1 MAAIDKL
8 GIINII
14 DKHFDALN
22 GEYSPYVIEGN
33 STVFSFFKKLY
44 DILKDGSIFE
54 NNLLLKTYE
63 ETIKEI
69 LVKLE
74 QIENRKIYQYN
85 FANSSDI
92 NDIKNSF
99 TEMLKYLWKYVDRHF
114 PQTLTE
120 NEQKV
125 GYYNK
130 NFGYHIEKEIE
141 IEHTE
146 ESYEQISNEE
156 LQAGPQEGE
165 EYYIHPIAST
175 EVEYNPVTEL
185 EPQAGVEYYTNPVAS
200 TREDYSLT
208 QDSEPQPGAEYYVRS
223 IIETIEIY
231 NLAEESEPKADET
244 YYTHP
249 INERE
254 VYTEESEPQQGKE
267 YYVHP
272 VSSIEENY
280 SNVTEE
286 EPQAGVEYYVHPTVE
301 REVYNLVQD
310 KSSVSLPYNEYYKH
324 GYRPLTSEEIAA
336 GLKQGYEY
344 FKEITVE
351 TPSGYELYS
360 TSNDRSGINTG
371 GRECI
376 SEFELVDKTQTL
388 KPEPG
393 RAYFRKLEPDD
404 PLFEVET
411 YDYMDSDWFI
421 YGPDGLEFKD
431 DVDYYV
437 LKSIS
442 AKKYLRLSSDGIHY
456 EPVELVPWSEL
467 SPSVMVAKIYTK
479 IDTSVITEPE
489 PNTVYYA
496 YNKSND
502 TYNRNPEFAPIE
514 EIVEYPAGSLTEW
527 DISNGNEYYTKE
539 VYNIYDAD
547 RPTTTAT
554 TTEIVPVESSELEN
568 GFADNVAYYTYDENT
583 HVPCTENDFDI
594 TTSESEVPSVV
605 YERVTTEEKEKLYNV
620 MDDVRALEDI
630 YGYEIYKKVD
640 NEYVHITEEDLE
652 DYPNNP
658 NSKWYNYPDP
668 DLHMIGLKLDETFY
682 KKISINYNERGLI
695 PIDKST
701 YSQPITRESISKIYV
716 NPLPEEGIRYVDNTA
731 TITRIP
737 ATSFEQ
743 YEAQYGRPIYKL
755 VDGEYVPIES
765 GDMVKN
771 EDNGA
776 WYLDPQYTYF
786 SKETRTLPYFR
797 ESTENDFDYTGDFEN
812 ASFKEGRNYR
822 YLNGLEVAS
831 GYIERGE
838 KYGMIE
844 LYTSDLRVVIYA
856 DFYTNGFYQGGYF
869 NESDRDVYYEVDD
882 RLRSQYL
889 GEEFFNK
896 LYQSTDLITYEKAT
910 TPNENIFKGLK
921 NFNEW
926 FRYDGTEYISSS
938 TFLDEPHYISLST
951 LSASGAYVFDN
962 ESYRL
967 VTENDLYEDKV
978 YKLDI
983 SKQYY
988 FHELTFENNRYFSK
1002 LFEMS
1007 QNLLPTTTTTTETT
1021 FKEDIDY
1028 YTKSQVEELDTN
1040 NYIKSKT
1047 NGSVTLI
1054 SGLNPKN
1061 NNIIKTKDIY
1071 TGEDTIYIRKGT
1083 GPIVE
1088 MYKQTDAQ
1096 EAPQLLFRH
1105 DFGTLNVRSLS
1116 ATNGKLFVFGNGI
1129 IIDYFKN
1136 DQNIWTTTAYYH
1148 DDPNTTA
1155 YDECAM
1161 CGNDVVLL
1169 KQITEEGENKG
1180 KYEVYYY
1187 DYSTRSLKKTD
1198 DIEPESRFEIYT
1210 GTSSSSDIDSKYQN
1224 LGNDIIV
1231 TSDTKKTYIFNKRF
1245 TKIEN
1250 TLDEY
1255 TSSPK
1260 YSSYKYKLEAE
1271 NDIDWSSV
1279 EFGKLTIGE
1288 NNSSFCTNGFVSTIT
1303 KNENNDNYNGYIVL
1317 NDDYYERAYVFCVD
1331 QNNCLTCCN
1340 YNENDFAGF
1349 KFKQCHKYKD
1359 GSNLFIDGRKLKD
1372 FVAFFYFCNS
1382 YEITSA
1388 YYNFTAAIY
1397 SNNKIMSPVCSLQL
1411 NEYSDTIYNREVEI
1425 VDSDYNE
1432 YEDLKLCLILY
1443 NDMEPGNS
1451 YIPFIFEYCKN
1462 SRPQH
1467 SDYLSRNDFYKP
1479 DSNELRIPSEY
1490 NYKNN
1495 ITINKNCLKI
1505 YEDTD
1510 DDLPTKC
1517 LDFDLKLQENPSLG
1531 DVQLIE
1537 DTYSKNY
1544 IFGIKENDRYR
1555 IYKMIDGQV
1564 VPTEV
1569 YIEPNDGMTYQNMSD
1584 WVWIHLLTL
1593 NNDYENF
1600 LILINA
1606 TDLIT
1611 NKSSFE
1617 EGVDY
1622 FTKTVTKTYDNSSY
1636 VLAENLEEGV
1646 PYFTKT
1652 IVKEVVDDSSYV
1664 PAGDLQSFDDDIDYF
1679 TKTIAYTYDDSSYEP
1694 AGNLQSFDENTQ
1706 YFNKIVTNTYDT
1718 SSYVPAENLQVFD
1731 DGASYFTK
1739 SITYTYDDS
1748 SYEPITDLQ
1757 SFDENTDYFTKK
1769 ITVVTETQTISTY
1782 ESDDGTEL
1790 KFNGYKEDI
1799 IIGGKLLPIYN
1810 ENGKVE
1816 YDNDVYIKMLGV
1828 DKVYPEIIVR
1838 LSKNE
1843 EYKYYSL
1850 NDAILTIFKNDNYKK
1865 FSTNDV
1871 DSKNVLIE
1879 YSFDNGFVVND
1890 NNEYESP
1897 NGLIYELFLSALR
1910 SIVDSSRN
1918 YFMEKLKKY
1927 FYDGIVSR
1935 YREKKIEDKR
1945 TSLVIRDDGLNS
1957 NGMMVVPKV
1966 YEKLGGK
1973 GGSIGSI
1980 TTLDFDKKTNFDSSE
1995 YIRMVFD
2002 DAYYNTKTNNIELYF
2017 DLSYMNGFIKSLS
2030 NYRGIDGFINN
2041 YAMRFDKDANIRQW
2055 LLINKKEIEEAILK
2069 NLLFA
2074 IEPCFWP
2081 DYTNDE
2087 SWNKNFYVNNAA
2099 KLQKVYYYNNK
2110 TYSKEDELL
2119 KDLNLSE
2126 TNKKFVEYSV
2136 IRKQRNIS
2144 IDFDNDKFIILLK
2157 NEDRLTIDKELFDE
2171 NDSYFERNT
2180 ISNEEYNEKVAD
2192 YFEKLNL
2199 EKLYLGSGYINVRKV
2214 PQKFKDN
2221 GVSELVDCEYVN
2233 KNVFNES
2240 EEFSSILDDR
2250 EFIIL
2255 HNVNTKVSNGNNVFY
2270 DTENNY
2276 SDIEFPYELEG
2287 SVQTIPIWKSAKLY
2301 KKKHYFELVCSNFM
2315 KKNNIEAIKQIRVM
2329 QPTNN
2334 KNRYLFNVRS
2344 IENRTTEEKG
2354 ILFDINFKDLED
2366 YKISYVLNNTL
2377 HIPNQSVLSTGINED
2392 TLRLSSL
2399 PDNEKFDYYSDSSLR
2414 ITYGDEKFPSEEQY
2428 VFGDTMYIKSPSNI
2442 VEEEELL
2449 ILAERSKEYKVF
2461 TSEYIMILEPGLETN
2476 KLNIAD
2482 GEYINVQIL
2491 DFLQVSPGAINVE
2504 LPQLVYD
2511 NEGNGS
2517 VYVKTVEPEPLI
2529 FRGFY
2534 KKFELIDSSPSLLV
2548 ERRNMVNF
2556 NINKQ
2561 NLTIKKELNKKIT
2574 FKENLKFSKQMALR
2588 IFDES
2593 PKLELFENK
2602 WLKCKRLNGSLEC
2615 KVSNMGE
2622 LQLEKIERV
2631 YLEFPE
2637 FSDKNTILQVILL
2650 PEEARLINS
2659 VIKLLPNNYT
2669 FRNDKNAVYIY
2680 DSNGNSVDTLYKN
2693 FYLDCDVLKQGE
2705 KIIEGEKF
2713 INFEFKPSREYFNG
2727 TDRWMQLINNQPY
2740 VIPLIEGMDQELKKF
2755 EVAFY

>member
-1 MAAIDKL
+1 
-8 GIINII
+8 
-14 DKHFDALN
+14 
-22 GEYSPYVIEGN
+22 
-33 STVFSFFKKLY
+33 
-44 DILKDGSIFE
+44 
-54 NNLLLKTYE
+54 
-63 ETIKEI
+63 
-69 LVKLE
+69 
-74 QIENRKIYQYN
+74 
-85 FANSSDI
+85 
-92 NDIKNSF
+92 
-99 TEMLKYLWKYVDRHF
+99 
-114 PQTLTE
+114 
-120 NEQKV
+120 
-125 GYYNK
+125 
-130 NFGYHIEKEIE
+130 
-141 IEHTE
+141 
-146 ESYEQISNEE
+146 
-156 LQAGPQEGE
+156 
-165 EYYIHPIAST
+165 
-175 EVEYNPVTEL
+175 
-185 EPQAGVEYYTNPVAS
+185 
-200 TREDYSLT
+200 
-208 QDSEPQPGAEYYVRS
+208 
-223 IIETIEIY
+223 
-231 NLAEESEPKADET
+231 
-244 YYTHP
+244 
-249 INERE
+249 
-254 VYTEESEPQQGKE
+254 
-267 YYVHP
+267 
-272 VSSIEENY
+272 
-280 SNVTEE
+280 
-286 EPQAGVEYYVHPTVE
+286 
-301 REVYNLVQD
+301 
-310 KSSVSLPYNEYYKH
+310 
-324 GYRPLTSEEIAA
+324 
-336 GLKQGYEY
+336 
-344 FKEITVE
+344 
-351 TPSGYELYS
+351 
-360 TSNDRSGINTG
+360 
-371 GRECI
+371 
-376 SEFELVDKTQTL
+376 
-388 KPEPG
+388 
-393 RAYFRKLEPDD
+393 
-404 PLFEVET
+404 
-411 YDYMDSDWFI
+411 
-421 YGPDGLEFKD
+421 
-431 DVDYYV
+431 
-437 LKSIS
+437 
-442 AKKYLRLSSDGIHY
+442 
-456 EPVELVPWSEL
+456 
-467 SPSVMVAKIYTK
+467 
-479 IDTSVITEPE
+479 
-489 PNTVYYA
+489 
-496 YNKSND
+496 
-502 TYNRNPEFAPIE
+502 
-514 EIVEYPAGSLTEW
+514 
-527 DISNGNEYYTKE
+527 
-539 VYNIYDAD
+539 
-547 RPTTTAT
+547 
-554 TTEIVPVESSELEN
+554 
-568 GFADNVAYYTYDENT
+568 
-583 HVPCTENDFDI
+583 
-594 TTSESEVPSVV
+594 
-605 YERVTTEEKEKLYNV
+605 
-620 MDDVRALEDI
+620 
-630 YGYEIYKKVD
+630 
-640 NEYVHITEEDLE
+640 
-652 DYPNNP
+652 
-658 NSKWYNYPDP
+658 
-668 DLHMIGLKLDETFY
+668 
-682 KKISINYNERGLI
+682 
-695 PIDKST
+695 
-701 YSQPITRESISKIYV
+701 
-716 NPLPEEGIRYVDNTA
+716 
-731 TITRIP
+731 
-737 ATSFEQ
+737 
-743 YEAQYGRPIYKL
+743 
-755 VDGEYVPIES
+755 
-765 GDMVKN
+765 
-771 EDNGA
+771 
-776 WYLDPQYTYF
+776 
-786 SKETRTLPYFR
+786 
-797 ESTENDFDYTGDFEN
+797 
-812 ASFKEGRNYR
+812 
-822 YLNGLEVAS
+822 
-831 GYIERGE
+831 
-838 KYGMIE
+838 
-844 LYTSDLRVVIYA
+844 
-856 DFYTNGFYQGGYF
+856 
-869 NESDRDVYYEVDD
+869 
-882 RLRSQYL
+882 
-889 GEEFFNK
+889 
-896 LYQSTDLITYEKAT
+896 
-910 TPNENIFKGLK
+910 
-921 NFNEW
+921 
-926 FRYDGTEYISSS
+926 
-938 TFLDEPHYISLST
+938 
-951 LSASGAYVFDN
+951 
-962 ESYRL
+962 
-967 VTENDLYEDKV
+967 
-978 YKLDI
+978 
-983 SKQYY
+983 
-988 FHELTFENNRYFSK
+988 
-1002 LFEMS
+1002 
-1007 QNLLPTTTTTTETT
+1007 
-1021 FKEDIDY
+1021 
-1028 YTKSQVEELDTN
+1028 
-1040 NYIKSKT
+1040 
-1047 NGSVTLI
+1047 
-1054 SGLNPKN
+1054 
-1061 NNIIKTKDIY
+1061 
-1071 TGEDTIYIRKGT
+1071 
-1083 GPIVE
+1083 
-1088 MYKQTDAQ
+1088 
-1096 EAPQLLFRH
+1096 
-1105 DFGTLNVRSLS
+1105 
-1116 ATNGKLFVFGNGI
+1116 
-1129 IIDYFKN
+1129 
-1136 DQNIWTTTAYYH
+1136 
-1148 DDPNTTA
+1148 
-1155 YDECAM
+1155 
-1161 CGNDVVLL
+1161 
-1169 KQITEEGENKG
+1169 
-1180 KYEVYYY
+1180 
-1187 DYSTRSLKKTD
+1187 
-1198 DIEPESRFEIYT
+1198 
-1210 GTSSSSDIDSKYQN
+1210 
-1224 LGNDIIV
+1224 
-1231 TSDTKKTYIFNKRF
+1231 
-1245 TKIEN
+1245 
-1250 TLDEY
+1250 
-1255 TSSPK
+1255 
-1260 YSSYKYKLEAE
+1260 
-1271 NDIDWSSV
+1271 
-1279 EFGKLTIGE
+1279 
-1288 NNSSFCTNGFVSTIT
+1288 
-1303 KNENNDNYNGYIVL
+1303 
-1317 NDDYYERAYVFCVD
+1317 
-1331 QNNCLTCCN
+1331 
-1340 YNENDFAGF
+1340 
-1349 KFKQCHKYKD
+1349 
-1359 GSNLFIDGRKLKD
+1359 
-1372 FVAFFYFCNS
+1372 
-1382 YEITSA
+1382 
-1388 YYNFTAAIY
+1388 
-1397 SNNKIMSPVCSLQL
+1397 
-1411 NEYSDTIYNREVEI
+1411 
-1425 VDSDYNE
+1425 
-1432 YEDLKLCLILY
+1432 
-1443 NDMEPGNS
+1443 
-1451 YIPFIFEYCKN
+1451 
-1462 SRPQH
+1462 
-1467 SDYLSRNDFYKP
+1467 
-1479 DSNELRIPSEY
+1479 
-1490 NYKNN
+1490 
-1495 ITINKNCLKI
+1495 
-1505 YEDTD
+1505 
-1510 DDLPTKC
+1510 
-1517 LDFDLKLQENPSLG
+1517 
-1531 DVQLIE
+1531 
-1537 DTYSKNY
+1537 
-1544 IFGIKENDRYR
+1544 
-1555 IYKMIDGQV
+1555 
-1564 VPTEV
+1564 
-1569 YIEPNDGMTYQNMSD
+1569 
-1584 WVWIHLLTL
+1584 
-1593 NNDYENF
+1593 
-1600 LILINA
+1600 
-1606 TDLIT
+1606 
-1611 NKSSFE
+1611 
-1617 EGVDY
+1617 
-1622 FTKTVTKTYDNSSY
+1622 
-1636 VLAENLEEGV
+1636 
-1646 PYFTKT
+1646 
-1652 IVKEVVDDSSYV
+1652 
-1664 PAGDLQSFDDDIDYF
+1664 
-1679 TKTIAYTYDDSSYEP
+1679 
-1694 AGNLQSFDENTQ
+1694 LQSFDE
-1706 YFNKIVTNTYDT
+1706 
-1718 SSYVPAENLQVFD
+1718 S
-1731 DGASYFTK
+1731 
-1739 SITYTYDDS
+1739 
-1748 SYEPITDLQ
+1748 
-1757 SFDENTDYFTKK
+1757 TDYFTKK

-1957 NGMMVVPKV
+1957 NCMMVVPKV

-2030 NYRGIDGFINN
+2030 TYRGIDGFINN
-2041 YAMRFDKDANIRQW
+2041 YAMRFDKDTDIRQW

-2081 DYTNDE
+2081 DYTSDE

-2354 ILFDINFKDLED
+2354 ILFDINFKNLED

-2414 ITYGDEKFPSEEQY
+2414 ITYDDEKFPSEEQY

-2491 DFLQVSPGAINVE
+2491 DFLQISPGAINVE

-2534 KKFELIDSSPSLLV
+2534 KKFELIDTSPSLLV

-2622 LQLEKIERV
+2622 LQLKKIERV

-2637 FSDKNTILQVILL
+2637 FSDKNTILGVNFL

-2713 INFEFKPSREYFNG
+2713 IEFEFRPSREYFNG

-2755 EVAFY
+2755 EVIFH

>member
-141 IEHTE
+141 VEHTE

-156 LQAGPQEGE
+156 LQAGPQQGE
-165 EYYIHPIAST
+165 EYYVHPIAST

-185 EPQAGVEYYTNPVAS
+185 EPQAGVEYYTNPVVS

-231 NLAEESEPKADET
+231 NLAEETEPKADET

-254 VYTEESEPQQGKE
+254 VYTEESEPQEGEE

-310 KSSVSLPYNEYYKH
+310 KSSISLPYNEYYKH

-344 FKEITVE
+344 FKEVTVE
-351 TPSGYELYS
+351 IPSGYAS
-360 TSNDRSGINTG
+360 IGTTIGVVSSGS
-371 GRECI
+371 RDFI

-388 KPEPG
+388 KPESG
-393 RAYFRKLEPDD
+393 KTYFRKLEPDD
-404 PLFEVET
+404 PLFKDET
-411 YDYMDSDWFI
+411 YASIDSNWFN
-421 YGPDGLEFKD
+421 YGSDGLEFKD
-431 DVDYYV
+431 DVDYYI

-442 AKKYLRLSSDGIHY
+442 AKKLLRLSSDGIHY
-456 EPVELVPWSEL
+456 EPIELVTESDLQTYAVTE
-467 SPSVMVAKIYTK
+467 KQYTK
-479 IDTSVITEPE
+479 IDTSVITEPD

-496 YNKSND
+496 YNKTKNAF
-502 TYNRNPEFAPIE
+502 NANPEFAPIE

-527 DISNGNEYYTKE
+527 DTSNGNEYYTKE
-539 VYNIYDAD
+539 TYDIYDAD
-547 RPTTTAT
+547 KPTTTT
-554 TTEIVPVESSELEN
+554 TTEIVPVDPSELID
-568 GFADNVAYYTYDENT
+568 GFDKDVVYYTYDEST
-583 HVPCTENDFDI
+583 YTPCAENDFDI
-594 TTSESEVPSVV
+594 TTNESEVPSIV
-605 YERVTTEEKEKLYNV
+605 YERITTTEKEVLYNISYEV
-620 MDDVRALEDI
+620 NELENR

-640 NEYVHITEEDLE
+640 NEYVRITQNDIE
-652 DYPNNP
+652 DYSNNP
-658 NSKWYNYPDP
+658 NSKWYNSDSRMY
-668 DLHMIGLKLDETFY
+668 GLKLDETFY

-716 NPLPEEGIRYVDNTA
+716 NPLPEEGIRYVDGTA

-737 ATSFEQ
+737 AATFED
-743 YEAQYGRPIYKL
+743 YERQYGRPIYKL

-786 SKETRTLPYFR
+786 SKETISLPYFR
-797 ESTENDFDYTGDFEN
+797 ESTEDDFDYTGDFEN
-812 ASFKEGRNYR
+812 ALFKEGRSYR

-838 KYGMIE
+838 KYCTIE
-844 LYTSDLRVVIYA
+844 LGTSDLRVVLYA
-856 DFYTNGFYQGGYF
+856 DFYKNSFYESGSF
-869 NESDRDVYYEVDD
+869 DESDRDVYYEVENEDG
-882 RLRSQYL
+882 LRSRYL
-889 GEEFFNK
+889 GEILFNK
-896 LYQSTDLITYEKAT
+896 LYQSSDLVTYEKAT
-910 TPNENIFKGLK
+910 TPDENIFRVLE
-921 NFNEW
+921 NFEEW
-926 FRYDGTEYISSS
+926 FRYDGSEYISSS
-938 TFLDEPHYISLST
+938 TFLDRPKYISLST
-951 LSASGAYVFDN
+951 LSVSGAYVLDGG
-962 ESYRL
+962 SYRL
-967 VTENDLYEDKV
+967 VTENDLYENKM

-988 FHELTFENNRYFSK
+988 FHELTFENNRYGQK

-1021 FKEDIDY
+1021 FKEDIEY
-1028 YTKSQVEELDTN
+1028 YTKSQVEELDTSSYVKN
-1040 NYIKSKT
+1040 QP
-1047 NGSVTLI
+1047 
-1054 SGLNPKN
+1054 SGLSTLFNGLDADYSNVVKA
-1061 NNIIKTKDIY
+1061 IDIY
-1071 TGEDTIYIRKGT
+1071 TGEEVIYICKRLSET
-1083 GPIVE
+1083 SIE
-1088 MYKQTDAQ
+1088 MYKLSNLQS
-1096 EAPQLLFRH
+1096 EPQLLFTYTYSFENEDH
-1105 DFGTLNVRSLS
+1105 DGDYGIYDFKN
-1116 ATNGKLFVFGNGI
+1116 TNGKLFVFGGGL
-1129 IIDYFKN
+1129 IIDYLKN
-1136 DQNIWTTTAYYH
+1136 DQNIWVPITI
-1148 DDPNTTA
+1148 NTPFSKDCEA
-1155 YDECAM
+1155 IM
-1161 CGNDVVLL
+1161 VGNNVVLSR
-1169 KQITEEGENKG
+1169 KIIEDGSNKN
-1180 KYEVYYY
+1180 KYEIYYY
-1187 DYSTRSLKKTD
+1187 DYSTRSLKKTNDIPLLTNVRLCGFYHNGGGRIAPASYYKQNNYND
-1198 DIEPESRFEIYT
+1198 DIYIETFYYR
-1210 GTSSSSDIDSKYQN
+1210 DSKEYTD
-1224 LGNDIIV
+1224 L
-1231 TSDTKKTYIFNKRF
+1231 YIFNKKF
-1245 TKIEN
+1245 IKITG
-1250 TLDEY
+1250 TLNEY
-1255 TSSPK
+1255 TSTNK
-1260 YSSYKYKLEAE
+1260 YSGISYPDTVNVGETLVEDWSNKEFAKLYIPSYPTNISFNYIISAISKTQDNYYGCTQFVFNVNGDTDETSRVSIQYHIDNTNNRFVYDCINEDTNIVCCYIEGEKIIFVSQKSKELILYKYDFETNRLIQFYRISQDPYEEGINFDLNSLQNYNITNDIFVINKHRTINDNNIHFGTVLKNPDYDNNEGDIPLRIDVNYETFDVSVANFTNKYRFPYIESLTNIMVCCDENDNVIRCYDYLTDFLKQLNDKPVLAAEHTDSDSYLLCVKEDDDRLRIYKSVDHTITPTDTYLDLEYNETNAFDIATINGDLDNFILQMFSYDAE
-1271 NDIDWSSV
+1271 ND
-1279 EFGKLTIGE
+1279 
-1288 NNSSFCTNGFVSTIT
+1288 
-1303 KNENNDNYNGYIVL
+1303 
-1317 NDDYYERAYVFCVD
+1317 
-1331 QNNCLTCCN
+1331 
-1340 YNENDFAGF
+1340 
-1349 KFKQCHKYKD
+1349 
-1359 GSNLFIDGRKLKD
+1359 
-1372 FVAFFYFCNS
+1372 
-1382 YEITSA
+1382 
-1388 YYNFTAAIY
+1388 
-1397 SNNKIMSPVCSLQL
+1397 
-1411 NEYSDTIYNREVEI
+1411 
-1425 VDSDYNE
+1425 
-1432 YEDLKLCLILY
+1432 
-1443 NDMEPGNS
+1443 
-1451 YIPFIFEYCKN
+1451 
-1462 SRPQH
+1462 
-1467 SDYLSRNDFYKP
+1467 
-1479 DSNELRIPSEY
+1479 
-1490 NYKNN
+1490 
-1495 ITINKNCLKI
+1495 
-1505 YEDTD
+1505 
-1510 DDLPTKC
+1510 
-1517 LDFDLKLQENPSLG
+1517 
-1531 DVQLIE
+1531 
-1537 DTYSKNY
+1537 
-1544 IFGIKENDRYR
+1544 
-1555 IYKMIDGQV
+1555 
-1564 VPTEV
+1564 V
-1569 YIEPNDGMTYQNMSD
+1569 YT
-1584 WVWIHLLTL
+1584 V
-1593 NNDYENF
+1593 
-1600 LILINA
+1600 
-1606 TDLIT
+1606 DLIT

-1636 VLAENLEEGV
+1636 VLAESLEEGI

-1652 IVKEVVDDSSYV
+1652 IVKEVVDDTSYV
-1664 PAGDLQSFDDDIDYF
+1664 PAGDLQSFDDNIDYF

-1731 DGASYFTK
+1731 DGANYFTK

-1850 NDAILTIFKNDNYKK
+1850 SDAILTIFKNDNYKK

-1957 NGMMVVPKV
+1957 NDMMVVPKV

-2041 YAMRFDKDANIRQW
+2041 YAMRFDKDTNIRQW

-2081 DYTNDE
+2081 DYTSDE

-2442 VEEEELL
+2442 VKEEELL

-2622 LQLEKIERV
+2622 LQLEKIKRV
-2631 YLEFPE
+2631 YLEFQE
-2637 FSDKNTILQVILL
+2637 FSDKNTILQVIFL

-2713 INFEFKPSREYFNG
+2713 IDFEFRPSREYFNG
-2727 TDRWMQLINNQPY
+2727 TDGWMQLINNQPY

-2755 EVAFY
+2755 EVAFH

>member
-141 IEHTE
+141 VEHTE

-165 EYYIHPIAST
+165 EYYVHPIAST
-175 EVEYNPVTEL
+175 EVEYNPVTES
-185 EPQAGVEYYTNPVAS
+185 EPQAGVEYYTNPVVS

-254 VYTEESEPQQGKE
+254 VYTEESEPQQGEE

-286 EPQAGVEYYVHPTVE
+286 EPQAGIEYYVHPTVLKD
-301 REVYNLVQD
+301 VFTKLLD
-310 KSSVSLPYNEYYKH
+310 KSSGIQPGVEYYKMN
-324 GYRPLTSEEIAA
+324 G
-336 GLKQGYEY
+336 
-344 FKEITVE
+344 
-351 TPSGYELYS
+351 TP
-360 TSNDRSGINTG
+360 T
-371 GRECI
+371 
-376 SEFELVDKTQTL
+376 
-388 KPEPG
+388 
-393 RAYFRKLEPDD
+393 
-404 PLFEVET
+404 
-411 YDYMDSDWFI
+411 
-421 YGPDGLEFKD
+421 
-431 DVDYYV
+431 
-437 LKSIS
+437 
-442 AKKYLRLSSDGIHY
+442 
-456 EPVELVPWSEL
+456 
-467 SPSVMVAKIYTK
+467 
-479 IDTSVITEPE
+479 
-489 PNTVYYA
+489 
-496 YNKSND
+496 
-502 TYNRNPEFAPIE
+502 
-514 EIVEYPAGSLTEW
+514 
-527 DISNGNEYYTKE
+527 E
-539 VYNIYDAD
+539 VYT
-547 RPTTTAT
+547 P
-554 TTEIVPVESSELEN
+554 L
-568 GFADNVAYYTYDENT
+568 
-583 HVPCTENDFDI
+583 
-594 TTSESEVPSVV
+594 
-605 YERVTTEEKEKLYNV
+605 TTEEINNGPQEGEVYYIFDGGIWVEKPY
-620 MDDVRALEDI
+620 ASLEDGTDNNKI
-630 YGYEIYKKVD
+630 FSEGYVYNKKSYDYSGV
-640 NEYVHITEEDLE
+640 EYVLCTDEDFDTIIT
-652 DYPNNP
+652 NNGV
-658 NSKWYNYPDP
+658 S
-668 DLHMIGLKLDETFY
+668 
-682 KKISINYNERGLI
+682 NERGLI
-695 PIDKST
+695 PIDAST

-737 ATSFEQ
+737 ATTFEE

-797 ESTENDFDYTGDFEN
+797 ESTEDDFDYTGDFEN

-838 KYGMIE
+838 KYSTIE
-844 LYTSDLRVVIYA
+844 LGTSDLRVVLYA
-856 DFYTNGFYQGGYF
+856 DFYTNSFYESGSF
-869 NESDRDVYYEVDD
+869 DESDRDVYYEVENEDG
-882 RLRSQYL
+882 LRSRYL
-889 GEEFFNK
+889 NETLFNK
-896 LYQSTDLITYEKAT
+896 LYQSSDLVTYEKAT
-910 TPNENIFKGLK
+910 TSNENIFKVLK
-921 NFNEW
+921 NFEEW
-926 FRYDGTEYISSS
+926 FRYNGSEYISSS
-938 TFLDEPHYISLST
+938 TFLDHPKYITLST
-951 LSASGAYVFDN
+951 LSVSGAYVFDN
-962 ESYRL
+962 GSYRL
-967 VTENDLYEDKV
+967 VTEDDLYENKMY

-988 FHELTFENNRYFSK
+988 FHELTFENNRYGQK
-1002 LFEMS
+1002 LFKMT
-1007 QNLLPTTTTTTETT
+1007 QDLLPTTTTETT
-1021 FKEDIDY
+1021 FKDDMDY
-1028 YTKSQVEELDTN
+1028 YIKSQVSEINTN
-1040 NYIKSKT
+1040 EYVKNQS
-1047 NGSVTLI
+1047 
-1054 SGLNPKN
+1054 SGLSTLFNGLDADYSNVVKA
-1061 NNIIKTKDIY
+1061 IDIY
-1071 TGEDTIYIRKGT
+1071 TGEEAIYICKRLSET
-1083 GPIVE
+1083 SIE
-1088 MYKQTDAQ
+1088 MYKLSNLQS
-1096 EAPQLLFRH
+1096 EPQLLFTYSFGNEDH
-1105 DFGTLNVRSLS
+1105 DGGYGIYDFDN
-1116 ATNGKLFVFGNGI
+1116 TNGKLFVFGGGL
-1129 IIDYFKN
+1129 IIDYLKN
-1136 DQNIWTTTAYYH
+1136 DQNIWVPITI
-1148 DDPNTTA
+1148 NTPFSKDNEA
-1155 YDECAM
+1155 IM
-1161 CGNDVVLL
+1161 VGNNVVLSR
-1169 KQITEEGENKG
+1169 KIIEDGPNKN
-1180 KYEVYYY
+1180 KYEIYYY
-1187 DYSTRSLKKTD
+1187 DYSTRSLKKT
-1198 DIEPESRFEIYT
+1198 
-1210 GTSSSSDIDSKYQN
+1210 
-1224 LGNDIIV
+1224 NDIPLLTNVDLYGFYHNGGGRIAPASYYKQNNYNNDIYIE
-1231 TSDTKKTYIFNKRF
+1231 TFDYRDNKEYTELYIFNKKF
-1245 TKIEN
+1245 IKITG
-1250 TLDEY
+1250 TLNEY
-1255 TSSPK
+1255 TSTNK
-1260 YSSYKYKLEAE
+1260 YSGISYPDTVNVGETLVE
-1271 NDIDWSSV
+1271 DWSNK
-1279 EFGKLTIGE
+1279 EFGKLYIPNYPTNISFNRIISAISKTQDNYYGCTQFVFYVNGDTTETSRVSIQYHIDDTNNRFVYDCINEDTNIVCCYIEGE
-1288 NNSSFCTNGFVSTIT
+1288 KIIFVSQ
-1303 KNENNDNYNGYIVL
+1303 KSKE
-1317 NDDYYERAYVFCVD
+1317 
-1331 QNNCLTCCN
+1331 
-1340 YNENDFAGF
+1340 
-1349 KFKQCHKYKD
+1349 
-1359 GSNLFIDGRKLKD
+1359 
-1372 FVAFFYFCNS
+1372 
-1382 YEITSA
+1382 
-1388 YYNFTAAIY
+1388 
-1397 SNNKIMSPVCSLQL
+1397 
-1411 NEYSDTIYNREVEI
+1411 
-1425 VDSDYNE
+1425 
-1432 YEDLKLCLILY
+1432 LILY
-1443 NDMEPGNS
+1443 KYDFETNRLIQFYRVSQDPYEEGINFDLNSLQNYNITNDIFVINNHRTINDNNIYFGTILKNPDYDNNEGDIPLRIGVNYETFDVS
-1451 YIPFIFEYCKN
+1451 VENFTNKYRFPYIESLTNIMVCCDENDNVIRCY
-1462 SRPQH
+1462 
-1467 SDYLSRNDFYKP
+1467 DYLTDFSKQLNDKP
-1479 DSNELRIPSEY
+1479 VLAAEHTDSDSYLLCVKE
-1490 NYKNN
+1490 
-1495 ITINKNCLKI
+1495 
-1505 YEDTD
+1505 D
-1510 DDLPTKC
+1510 DDRL
-1517 LDFDLKLQENPSLG
+1517 
-1531 DVQLIE
+1531 
-1537 DTYSKNY
+1537 
-1544 IFGIKENDRYR
+1544 R
-1555 IYKMIDGQV
+1555 IYKSVDRTIT
-1564 VPTEV
+1564 PTDTYLDLEYNETNTFDIATINDDLDNFFLQKFSYDAENDV
-1569 YIEPNDGMTYQNMSD
+1569 YTVD
-1584 WVWIHLLTL
+1584 
-1593 NNDYENF
+1593 F
-1600 LILINA
+1600 
-1606 TDLIT
+1606 IT

-1636 VLAENLEEGV
+1636 VLAENLEEGI

-1652 IVKEVVDDSSYV
+1652 IVKEVVDDTSYV

-1679 TKTIAYTYDDSSYEP
+1679 TKTIAYTYDDSSYVP

-1706 YFNKIVTNTYDT
+1706 YFNKIVTNIYDT

-1748 SYEPITDLQ
+1748 SYVPAGDLQ
-1757 SFDENTDYFTKK
+1757 SFDDDIDYFTKK

-1957 NGMMVVPKV
+1957 NDMMVVPKV

-2017 DLSYMNGFIKSLS
+2017 DLNYMNGFIKSLS

-2041 YAMRFDKDANIRQW
+2041 YAMRFNKDANIRQW

-2069 NLLFA
+2069 SLLFA

-2081 DYTNDE
+2081 DYTSDE

-2192 YFEKLNL
+2192 YFKKLNL
-2199 EKLYLGSGYINVRKV
+2199 EKLYLGSGYINIRKV

-2414 ITYGDEKFPSEEQY
+2414 ITYDDEKFPSEEQY
-2428 VFGDTMYIKSPSNI
+2428 VFDDTMYIKSPSNI

-2561 NLTIKKELNKKIT
+2561 NLTIKKDLNKKIT

-2637 FSDKNTILQVILL
+2637 FSDKNTILVVNFL

-2705 KIIEGEKF
+2705 KIIEGKKF
-2713 INFEFKPSREYFNG
+2713 IDFEFKPSREYFNG
-2727 TDRWMQLINNQPY
+2727 TDRWIQLINNQPF

-2755 EVAFY
+2755 EVIFH

>member
-1 MAAIDKL
+1 
-8 GIINII
+8 
-14 DKHFDALN
+14 
-22 GEYSPYVIEGN
+22 
-33 STVFSFFKKLY
+33 
-44 DILKDGSIFE
+44 
-54 NNLLLKTYE
+54 
-63 ETIKEI
+63 
-69 LVKLE
+69 
-74 QIENRKIYQYN
+74 
-85 FANSSDI
+85 
-92 NDIKNSF
+92 
-99 TEMLKYLWKYVDRHF
+99 
-114 PQTLTE
+114 
-120 NEQKV
+120 
-125 GYYNK
+125 
-130 NFGYHIEKEIE
+130 
-141 IEHTE
+141 
-146 ESYEQISNEE
+146 
-156 LQAGPQEGE
+156 
-165 EYYIHPIAST
+165 
-175 EVEYNPVTEL
+175 
-185 EPQAGVEYYTNPVAS
+185 
-200 TREDYSLT
+200 
-208 QDSEPQPGAEYYVRS
+208 
-223 IIETIEIY
+223 
-231 NLAEESEPKADET
+231 
-244 YYTHP
+244 
-249 INERE
+249 
-254 VYTEESEPQQGKE
+254 
-267 YYVHP
+267 
-272 VSSIEENY
+272 
-280 SNVTEE
+280 
-286 EPQAGVEYYVHPTVE
+286 
-301 REVYNLVQD
+301 
-310 KSSVSLPYNEYYKH
+310 
-324 GYRPLTSEEIAA
+324 
-336 GLKQGYEY
+336 
-344 FKEITVE
+344 
-351 TPSGYELYS
+351 
-360 TSNDRSGINTG
+360 
-371 GRECI
+371 
-376 SEFELVDKTQTL
+376 
-388 KPEPG
+388 
-393 RAYFRKLEPDD
+393 
-404 PLFEVET
+404 
-411 YDYMDSDWFI
+411 
-421 YGPDGLEFKD
+421 
-431 DVDYYV
+431 
-437 LKSIS
+437 
-442 AKKYLRLSSDGIHY
+442 
-456 EPVELVPWSEL
+456 
-467 SPSVMVAKIYTK
+467 
-479 IDTSVITEPE
+479 
-489 PNTVYYA
+489 
-496 YNKSND
+496 
-502 TYNRNPEFAPIE
+502 
-514 EIVEYPAGSLTEW
+514 
-527 DISNGNEYYTKE
+527 
-539 VYNIYDAD
+539 
-547 RPTTTAT
+547 
-554 TTEIVPVESSELEN
+554 
-568 GFADNVAYYTYDENT
+568 
-583 HVPCTENDFDI
+583 
-594 TTSESEVPSVV
+594 
-605 YERVTTEEKEKLYNV
+605 
-620 MDDVRALEDI
+620 
-630 YGYEIYKKVD
+630 
-640 NEYVHITEEDLE
+640 
-652 DYPNNP
+652 
-658 NSKWYNYPDP
+658 
-668 DLHMIGLKLDETFY
+668 
-682 KKISINYNERGLI
+682 
-695 PIDKST
+695 
-701 YSQPITRESISKIYV
+701 
-716 NPLPEEGIRYVDNTA
+716 
-731 TITRIP
+731 
-737 ATSFEQ
+737 
-743 YEAQYGRPIYKL
+743 
-755 VDGEYVPIES
+755 
-765 GDMVKN
+765 
-771 EDNGA
+771 
-776 WYLDPQYTYF
+776 
-786 SKETRTLPYFR
+786 
-797 ESTENDFDYTGDFEN
+797 
-812 ASFKEGRNYR
+812 
-822 YLNGLEVAS
+822 
-831 GYIERGE
+831 
-838 KYGMIE
+838 
-844 LYTSDLRVVIYA
+844 
-856 DFYTNGFYQGGYF
+856 
-869 NESDRDVYYEVDD
+869 
-882 RLRSQYL
+882 
-889 GEEFFNK
+889 
-896 LYQSTDLITYEKAT
+896 
-910 TPNENIFKGLK
+910 
-921 NFNEW
+921 
-926 FRYDGTEYISSS
+926 
-938 TFLDEPHYISLST
+938 
-951 LSASGAYVFDN
+951 
-962 ESYRL
+962 
-967 VTENDLYEDKV
+967 
-978 YKLDI
+978 
-983 SKQYY
+983 
-988 FHELTFENNRYFSK
+988 
-1002 LFEMS
+1002 
-1007 QNLLPTTTTTTETT
+1007 
-1021 FKEDIDY
+1021 
-1028 YTKSQVEELDTN
+1028 
-1040 NYIKSKT
+1040 
-1047 NGSVTLI
+1047 
-1054 SGLNPKN
+1054 
-1061 NNIIKTKDIY
+1061 
-1071 TGEDTIYIRKGT
+1071 
-1083 GPIVE
+1083 
-1088 MYKQTDAQ
+1088 
-1096 EAPQLLFRH
+1096 
-1105 DFGTLNVRSLS
+1105 
-1116 ATNGKLFVFGNGI
+1116 
-1129 IIDYFKN
+1129 
-1136 DQNIWTTTAYYH
+1136 
-1148 DDPNTTA
+1148 
-1155 YDECAM
+1155 M

-1198 DIEPESRFEIYT
+1198 DIEPESRLEIYT
-1210 GTSSSSDIDSKYQN
+1210 GTSSSSDVDSKYQN

-1231 TSDTKKTYIFNKRF
+1231 TSDTRKTYIFNKKF
-1245 TKIEN
+1245 TKVEN
-1250 TLDEY
+1250 TLNEY
-1255 TSSPK
+1255 TSSNK
-1260 YSSYKYKLEAE
+1260 YAGYKYY
-1271 NDIDWSSV
+1271 DFGTSSFVDVDWSNV
-1279 EFGKLTIGE
+1279 EFGKLIVGSNDT
-1288 NNSSFCTNGFVSTIT
+1288 SFKTTNGFVSTIS
-1303 KNENNDNYNGYIVL
+1303 KNETDDNYNGIL
-1317 NDDYYERAYVFCVD
+1317 ACMDNHSTDQALMFFID
-1331 QNNCLTCCN
+1331 QNNCMVYGGKEKGRMFTQCYK
-1340 YNENDFAGF
+1340 YNNGE
-1349 KFKQCHKYKD
+1349 
-1359 GSNLFIDGRKLKD
+1359 SVFIDGRKLKN
-1372 FVAFFYFCNS
+1372 FVIFVTYQNS
-1382 YEITSA
+1382 YSYDVNNLFNDYVDGHPDDSFNGGIYVARICANGDTS
-1388 YYNFTAAIY
+1388 
-1397 SNNKIMSPVCSLQL
+1397 MSPPCSLYL
-1411 NEYSDTIYNREVEI
+1411 NEYSDSIINRKLKI
-1425 VDSDYNE
+1425 VDSNYNE
-1432 YEDLKLCLILY
+1432 YEDLKLCLIIY
-1443 NDMEPGNS
+1443 DDNNSSNS
-1451 YIPFIFEYCKN
+1451 YIPFIFEFCIN
-1462 SRPQH
+1462 FSDDHVR
-1467 SDYLSRNDFYKP
+1467 DYLNINDFYKTN
-1479 DSNELRIPSEY
+1479 NELRIPSKY

-1495 ITINKNCLKI
+1495 ISIFKNHLEF
-1505 YEDTD
+1505 YEGHD
-1510 DDLPTKC
+1510 DDLPTCC
-1517 LDFDLKLQENPSLG
+1517 LDFDLKLDEYLQENPSLNNIQI
-1531 DVQLIE
+1531 VE

-1636 VLAENLEEGV
+1636 VLAENLEEGI

-1652 IVKEVVDDSSYV
+1652 IVKEVVDDTSYV

-1739 SITYTYDDS
+1739 TIAYTYDDS
-1748 SYEPITDLQ
+1748 SYEPTTDLQ

-1957 NGMMVVPKV
+1957 NCMMVVPKV

-2030 NYRGIDGFINN
+2030 TYRGIDGFINN
-2041 YAMRFDKDANIRQW
+2041 YAMRFDKDTDIRQW

-2081 DYTNDE
+2081 DYTSDE

-2354 ILFDINFKDLED
+2354 ILFDINFKNLED

-2414 ITYGDEKFPSEEQY
+2414 ITYDDEKFPSEEQY

-2534 KKFELIDSSPSLLV
+2534 KKFELIDTSPSLLV

-2637 FSDKNTILQVILL
+2637 FSDKNTILGVNFL
-2650 PEEARLINS
+2650 PEKARLINS

-2713 INFEFKPSREYFNG
+2713 IEFEFRPSREYFNG

-2755 EVAFY
+2755 EVIFH